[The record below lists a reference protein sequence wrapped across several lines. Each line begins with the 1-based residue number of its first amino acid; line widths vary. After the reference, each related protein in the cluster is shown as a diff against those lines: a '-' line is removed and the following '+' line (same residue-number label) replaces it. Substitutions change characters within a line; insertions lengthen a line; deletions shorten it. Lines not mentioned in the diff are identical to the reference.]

1 MSNFHYSECVG
12 QLGGAL
18 CPRTPEVRAIK
29 PSAGVDYWEKRH
41 LRSERQHRWSR
52 REVLLHDPLMS
63 LWTLREGCSST
74 GPRFPRKDRKVV
86 SKRRSSAVITIRVLI
101 RRAAPAALTRGV
113 IIQRAAPK
121 AWLPPVQYNPWARL
135 QRRLHPL
142 VAGHASSVS
151 LVGSTPAKFELIL
164 T

>member
-1 MSNFHYSECVG
+1 
-12 QLGGAL
+12 
-18 CPRTPEVRAIK
+18 CPRTPEVRAIR
-29 PSAGVDYWEKRH
+29 PSAEIGRASRRERG
-41 LRSERQHRWSR
+41 SEREDRWSR

-135 QRRLHPL
+135 QKRLHPL